1 VKTGI
6 QDAEEENWIP
16 ACTGMTDKIT
26 IMGKVDFESTCY
38 FKPLALKAR
47 VV

>member
-1 VKTGI
+1 MKTGI
-6 QDAEEENWIP
+6 QDAEEEDWIP
-16 ACTGMTDKIT
+16 ACAGMTDKRT
-26 IMGKVDFESTCY
+26 TMGKVDLKSTCY